1 MVFRHFAVHRPP
13 TLVAE
18 LFADGPF
25 EESFAA
31 LAADGAIVPTGS
43 SIATH
48 QAQLD
53 THAVQRGQ
61 VL

>member
-43 SIATH
+43 SITAY